1 MFLSEFYAPL
11 LVKPPSHQPFI
22 CFNFNLQIPFSD
34 ADNNPPASKY
44 IEIKRKDQKT
54 QSKAEVSA
62 DELDKEDPDRCDTPI
77 DLVGWYRSTGLVS
90 PEDKDRFELSNK

>member
-1 MFLSEFYAPL
+1 M
-11 LVKPPSHQPFI
+11 VKPPSHQPFI

-34 ADNNPPASKY
+34 ADNNGAPSTLEY